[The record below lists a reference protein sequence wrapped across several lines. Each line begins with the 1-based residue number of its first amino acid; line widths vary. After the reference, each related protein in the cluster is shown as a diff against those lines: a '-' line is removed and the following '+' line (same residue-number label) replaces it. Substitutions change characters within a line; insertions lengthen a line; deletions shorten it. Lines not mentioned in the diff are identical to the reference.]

1 MNYTIKKSGLIQIKQ
16 NAAVIHWL
24 SESAENNV
32 EADDIPDRLETI
44 AELAEQLAEDA
55 RKQAEQFAEDA
66 RELAAR
72 IADPMRNTENTNM
85 EAANA

>member
-66 RELAAR
+66 REQNAIL
-72 IADPMRNTENTNM
+72 DQYRNPANK

>member
-1 MNYTIKKSGLIQIKQ
+1 MNYTLKKSGLIQIKQ

-66 RELAAR
+66 REQNAIL
-72 IADPMRNTENTNM
+72 DQYRNPANK

>member
-1 MNYTIKKSGLIQIKQ
+1 MNYTIKKTGLIQIKQ

-66 RELAAR
+66 REQNAIL
-72 IADPMRNTENTNM
+72 DQYRNPANK

>member
-1 MNYTIKKSGLIQIKQ
+1 MNYTEQR
-16 NAAVIHWL
+16 AALVELEQHGALIHWL
-24 SESAENNV
+24 AEATKHD
-32 EADDIPDRLETI
+32 ETDIIKKLDTLGD
-44 AELAEQLAEDA
+44 L
-55 RKQAEQFAEDA
+55 AEQFAEDA